1 MPAQLLGRTLG
12 DFEIESD
19 LGQGS
24 MARVYRAKQISLG
37 RSVALKV
44 LEENLFTPGEN
55 IRRFLREAAALARL
69 EHPHIVPI
77 YAAGDEEPYYFFAMR
92 LIAGGTL
99 ASAMQSGI
107 GRRTAVEWAYQIG
120 RALAYAHAEGIVH
133 RDLKPTNILLQDG
146 VAFLSDFGL
155 AHLRDLST
163 LTRSGFTLGTP
174 LYMAPEQTRGEAT
187 GPHSDCF
194 ALGVILYQALTGK
207 HPFLDQAW
215 QGKTRAERRT
225 LLFEKIRGSVYA
237 PPESERPDLGPALR
251 RTVHRALQADPAQRY
266 PNGAAMLE
274 DLREAWQEVRG
285 DAQTVRANPSGI
297 ESSARYPAVPRLE
310 GAPPPRPPSSRDE
323 PLDEDATQ
331 DIAPVAD
338 FGRYQLLREIGSGGQ
353 GIVYHAYDTVLDR
366 DVALKVLQA
375 TFHADQEML
384 ALFRHEAQVAA
395 RLNHTHIV
403 PIFDFGIQQG
413 SPFLIMPLVEGP
425 SLDRLIARRGALP
438 AAFALSVLAQ
448 AVDAL
453 AYAHSRGVVHLDV
466 KPGNILLRLDAPALP
481 SSGALGEPSILLT
494 DFTMADWFRAG
505 EAHAGAG
512 RKRDS
517 RRAERHHGGTLPYA
531 APEQLDEG
539 LPAPGPASDYYA
551 LGVVGY
557 EMLTGSRLFGAPDL
571 GVTRRLTLSSQIEPP
586 SKRRP
591 ELSSA
596 LDALC
601 LDLLHSDAT
610 QRLADPLLLRERIRT
625 LQNWSAG

>member
-1 MPAQLLGRTLG
+1 MPAKLLGRTLG

-55 IRRFLREAAALARL
+55 IRRFLREAAALAKL

-225 LLFEKIRGSVYA
+225 LLFEKIRGSVYV

-251 RTVHRALQADPAQRY
+251 RTVHRALQADPAKRY
-266 PNGAAMLE
+266 PDGAAMLE

-323 PLDEDATQ
+323 PFDEDATQ
-331 DIAPVAD
+331 DVAPVAD

-353 GIVYHAYDTVLDR
+353 GVVYHAYDTVLDR

-375 TFHADQEML
+375 SFHTDQEML

-395 RLNHTHIV
+395 RLNHPHIV

-438 AAFALSVLAQ
+438 AAFALSVLTQ
-448 AVDAL
+448 AVEAL

-466 KPGNILLRLDAPALP
+466 KPGNILLRLSASLPPAE
-481 SSGALGEPSILLT
+481 ALGEPSILLT

-505 EAHAGAG
+505 EAHASAG

-517 RRAERHHGGTLPYA
+517 RRVERHHGGTLPYA

-539 LPAPGPASDYYA
+539 RQSPGPAADYYA
-551 LGVVGY
+551 LGVVCY
-557 EMLTGSRLFGAPDL
+557 EMLTGSRLFGTPDL
-571 GVTRRLTLSSQIEPP
+571 GVTRRLTLSSQVEPP

-601 LDLLHSDAT
+601 LDLLQTDAGK
-610 QRLADPLLLRERIRT
+610 RLADPHLLRERIRT
-625 LQNWSAG
+625 IQNWSAG